1 MAPCILAEYF
11 MRDVPEVLVVDD
23 SIAACRAV
31 AKLLRQCGVLNV
43 EQVQTGA
50 EALQRLA
57 GAKFDAVICD
67 YVMAPMSGLDVLAH
81 VRGDA
86 DLRET
91 PFILMSATKDP
102 RWIAQAS
109 RLGADCMI
117 AKPFDAATLQQKMRQ
132 LGFAPKPAPAAPSLA
147 ETRGSSAAPEADTYH
162 KLDA

>member
-1 MAPCILAEYF
+1 
-11 MRDVPEVLVVDD
+11 MRDRPDVLVVDD
-23 SIAACRAV
+23 SLAACHAV

-67 YVMAPMSGLDVLAH
+67 YVMSPMSGLDVLAQ
-81 VRGDA
+81 VRGRA
-86 DLRET
+86 ELREM

-132 LGFAPKPAPAAPSLA
+132 LGLAAKAVLPGLRVA
-147 ETRGSSAAPEADTYH
+147 ESGDSPTAPEADMCH
-162 KLDA
+162 ELDA